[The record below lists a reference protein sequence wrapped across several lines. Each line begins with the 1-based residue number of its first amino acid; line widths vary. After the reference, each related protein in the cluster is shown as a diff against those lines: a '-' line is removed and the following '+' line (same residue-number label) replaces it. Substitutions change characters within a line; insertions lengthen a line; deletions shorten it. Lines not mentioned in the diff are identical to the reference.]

1 MTLETE
7 RERHAFKVP
16 NWCLSSRAH
25 TVFGMIA
32 MRKHRPAGEKPLYWV
47 GSAKKDLLEFPEEV
61 VDNIGYALGVVQY
74 GGHPPSAK
82 PWKGLG
88 PGVNEIVEDDASGT
102 YRAVYTVRF
111 RKAVYV
117 LHAFQKKSPSGVRT
131 ARPDVRLIEDRL
143 AAAREDY
150 EERYGEAKD

>member
-1 MTLETE
+1 MECQFGTLDRTDY
-7 RERHAFKVP
+7 
-16 NWCLSSRAH
+16 
-25 TVFGMIA
+25 TVFGIIA
-32 MRKHRPAGEKPLYWV
+32 MRRHRPAKERPLYWV
-47 GSAKKDLLEFPEEV
+47 GSSKTDLLRFPESV
-61 VDNIGYALGVVQY
+61 VDDIGYALGVVQY
-74 GGHPPSAK
+74 GGRPPSAK

-88 PGVNEIVEDDASGT
+88 PGVDEIVEDDPSGT

-131 ARPDVRLIEDRL
+131 AQTDVSLIEDRF

-150 EERYGEAKD
+150 EERYVEEKD